1 MKGILV
7 TGTDTDVG
15 KTWFMLKFGS
25 LLKEKNRN
33 FHFLKPVE
41 SGCIEPDGSII
52 PKDATK
58 FSKLENKSLN
68 TICEFMFKAY
78 ASPPKAAKMENRTIS
93 LEQIVKFIKENKDDK
108 NDCINIV
115 EGCGG
120 FYSPIANNKLTADLA
135 SELRL
140 PVMLVVKNALGCI
153 NHTLLTIQSIKER
166 KLDLRLIILN
176 NISKETPLDN
186 FEELSQFTDIPI
198 VKLGYNEKLNSEVLK
213 YLD

>member
-41 SGCIEPDGSII
+41 SGCIEPDGRVV
-52 PKDATK
+52 PKDATQ
-58 FSKLENKSLN
+58 FSRLEDKPLS

-78 ASPPKAAKMENRTIS
+78 VSPPKAAKMENKTIS
-93 LEQIVKFIKENKDDK
+93 LNQIIKFLNENKNDND
-108 NDCINIV
+108 DCINIV

-135 SELRL
+135 TELKI
-140 PVMLVVKNALGCI
+140 PIVLVVKNALGCI
-153 NHTLLTIQSIKER
+153 NHTLLTIQSIKKL
-166 KLDLRLIILN
+166 KLDLKLIILN
-176 NISKETPLDN
+176 NINKDTPLDN
-186 FEELSQFTDIPI
+186 FEELSQFTNIPI
-198 VKLGYNEKLNSEVLK
+198 IKLGYNEGLNPKVLE